1 MEYKNPLLQQVV
13 AQVEAQVP
21 PELRNTYERIFL
33 AGQKVM
39 YSPETREMMMRQFQ
53 SKQNIAEA
61 AGEGIA
67 KLFAILIA
75 ESKGTLNMK
84 AAIPAMTA
92 LLCDGLDFLE
102 GVGEIQVDESV
113 LAEAT
118 SEMGSAILQVL
129 GVTPEKMQG
138 LLAQSGQ
145 AQQPQQGPGIVAGAA
160 QEGAMA

>member
-1 MEYKNPLLQQVV
+1 MALKNPLLQQVV
-13 AQVEAQVP
+13 EQVEAQVP
-21 PELRNTYERIFL
+21 ADLRNTYDRIFL

-39 YSPETREMMMRQFQ
+39 YSPETREMMMRQFSSQ
-53 SKQNIAEA
+53 QNIAEA

-67 KLFAILIA
+67 KLFAMLIS

-102 GVGEIQVDESV
+102 GAGRVRVDERV
-113 LAEAT
+113 LADAT

-138 LLAQSGQ
+138 ILAASGEK
-145 AQQPQQGPGIVAGAA
+145 QQGQQSPGIVAGAMQPGEA
-160 QEGAMA
+160 A

>member
-1 MEYKNPLLQQVV
+1 MALKNPLLQQVV
-13 AQVEAQVP
+13 EQVEAQVP
-21 PELRNTYERIFL
+21 ADLRNTYDRIFL

-39 YSPETREMMMRQFQ
+39 YSPETREMMMRQFSSQ
-53 SKQNIAEA
+53 QNIAEA

-67 KLFAILIA
+67 KLFAMLIS

-102 GVGEIQVDESV
+102 GAGRVRVDERV
-113 LAEAT
+113 LADAT

-138 LLAQSGQ
+138 ILAAGGEK
-145 AQQPQQGPGIVAGAA
+145 QQGQQSPGIVAGAMQPGEA
-160 QEGAMA
+160 A